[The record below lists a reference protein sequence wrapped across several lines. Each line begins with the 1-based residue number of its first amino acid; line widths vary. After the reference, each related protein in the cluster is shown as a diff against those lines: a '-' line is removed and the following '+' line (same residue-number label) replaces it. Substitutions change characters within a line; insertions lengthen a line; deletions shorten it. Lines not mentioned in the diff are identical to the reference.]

1 MGRGIPVLKLGVV
14 VLNLV
19 AWASIWAHA
28 EGMQKVIVRSG
39 TRPIPMQ
46 AATSGNLSVSVVN
59 LGTNSLLPGTAIG
72 PAVLDLGSV
81 SYAGSHNSNV
91 VIEQKKNSFVV
102 TTAFGL
108 LVTDASRRAGFATVS
123 AYASNQSLQ
132 LTYRV
137 DGRKLS
143 STPTVISSRHP
154 IGGVSRH
161 NLEVEVPNS
170 LTERFAQQQVALQ
183 FEVTPN

>member
-1 MGRGIPVLKLGVV
+1 MGRSIPVLKLGVV
-14 VLNLV
+14 VLVFMAGVSIV
-19 AWASIWAHA
+19 ALAG
-28 EGMQKVIVRSG
+28 GMQKVIVRPG

-46 AATSGNLSVSVVN
+46 ASASGNLSVSVVN
-59 LGTNSLLPGTAIG
+59 LTTNALLPGTTAG

-81 SYAGSHNSNV
+81 SYAGSHNSN
-91 VIEQKKNSFVV
+91 IITEQKKNSFVV
-102 TTAFGL
+102 TTTFGL
-108 LVTDASRRAGFATVS
+108 LVKDTSRHTGFATVS
-123 AYASNQSLQ
+123 AYVSSQSLQ

-143 STPTVISSRHP
+143 SIPTVISVRHP

-161 NLEVEVPNS
+161 NLEVEIPNS